1 MAPTPQAQSL
11 AQTPLMTTE
20 QAAQHRRQQQ
30 TDQRE
35 ESRRRRGFN
44 TDLTNST
51 KEQENIANPTSGG
64 SRSGFATPR
73 EDVDDATAG

>member
-1 MAPTPQAQSL
+1 MASAPQAQSL
-11 AQTPLMTTE
+11 AQTPLMTAE
-20 QAAQHRRQQQ
+20 QAAQHRRQKQ

-35 ESRRRRGFN
+35 ESRRRKGFN

-51 KEQENIANPTSGG
+51 REQESIANPSASG